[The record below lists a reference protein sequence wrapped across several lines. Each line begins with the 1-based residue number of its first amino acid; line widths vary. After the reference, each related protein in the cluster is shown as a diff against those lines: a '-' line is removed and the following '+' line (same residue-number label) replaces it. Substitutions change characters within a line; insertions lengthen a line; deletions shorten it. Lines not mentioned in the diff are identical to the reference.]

1 MNIDDNYDNDG
12 TTIETPAS
20 NIRPPVL
27 RSASEERDTVAKLVA
42 QVGGRRARNILAIA
56 VGGGRPDGLFNSE
69 RGNLWCLIRRGEPKT
84 TRRS

>member
-27 RSASEERDTVAKLVA
+27 RSASEERDTVTKLVA
-42 QVGGRRARNILAIA
+42 QVGGRRARNILAIP
-56 VGGGRPDGLFNSE
+56 VGRRPGSLRGRTDYSTAREATCGV
-69 RGNLWCLIRRGEPKT
+69 
-84 TRRS
+84 